1 MEKADWQW
9 LISVLVPII
18 LYVVDNLRRNY
29 ANEKVRIKIY
39 FFLNIKLIRVGD
51 NNE

>member
-29 ANEKVRIKIY
+29 ANEKSP
-39 FFLNIKLIRVGD
+39 D
-51 NNE
+51 

>member
-29 ANEKVRIKIY
+29 ANEKS
-39 FFLNIKLIRVGD
+39 LD
-51 NNE
+51 